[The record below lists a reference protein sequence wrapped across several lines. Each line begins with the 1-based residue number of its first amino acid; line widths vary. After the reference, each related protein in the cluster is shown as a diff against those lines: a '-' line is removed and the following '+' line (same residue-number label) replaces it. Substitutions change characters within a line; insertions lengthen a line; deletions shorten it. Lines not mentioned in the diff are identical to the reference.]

1 MQSVIINHVSEVE
14 LLIKN
19 GTLND
24 GMTYHFDGQAEK
36 FLSLYNRI
44 DDRRLAAEISLNCI
58 RQGKAFTLCI
68 TEQIAQGEA
77 QIVSVYEHADVAHLV
92 RTAKGFLCIYST
104 GGQRTK
110 KAPQNSSFTV
120 RADARLHKSFGVAS
134 EAYGECPAVVLR
146 QLMRYFVGRGPDP
159 RASLPMP
166 LTSMELLD
174 EECDDSC
181 RDR

>member
-1 MQSVIINHVSEVE
+1 MQSGTIDHVSEVE
-14 LLIKN
+14 LLMKN
-19 GTLND
+19 GMLND

-44 DDRRLAAEISLNCI
+44 DDRWLAAEISHNCI
-58 RQGKAFTLCI
+58 RQGEAFTLCI

-77 QIVSVYEHADVAHLV
+77 QTVSVYEHADIAHLV

-104 GGQRTK
+104 GGQRAK
-110 KAPQNSSFTV
+110 KAPQISSFTV
-120 RADARLHKSFGVAS
+120 RADARLHKSFAVAS

-159 RASLPMP
+159 RASLPTP

-174 EECDDSC
+174 EKRDESC
-181 RDR
+181 RHR